1 MSAAALAVSVLEDST
16 LVNAGSGSNLN
27 WEGEVECD
35 AGIMDG
41 KTGDFGA
48 VGKCP
53 LFLRR

>member
-1 MSAAALAVSVLEDST
+1 MSAATLAVSVLEDST